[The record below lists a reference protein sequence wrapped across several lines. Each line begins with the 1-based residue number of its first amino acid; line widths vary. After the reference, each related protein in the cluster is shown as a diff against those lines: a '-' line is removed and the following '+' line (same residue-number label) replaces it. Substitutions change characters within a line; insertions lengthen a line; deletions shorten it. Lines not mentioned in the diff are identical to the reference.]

1 MPMTTL
7 KQDESIFFFTSRP
20 KLSFWQRRRQ
30 QQQQKHT
37 NDPLM
42 SLMLVHGFSLSSDV
56 MIYHANTS
64 MLKH

>member
-1 MPMTTL
+1 MTTL

-20 KLSFWQRRRQ
+20 KLSFWQRRQ